1 VTNALP
7 DLAPAMP
14 EIVLL
19 VAGMAFLMI
28 GVLRERDSSDILS
41 WATVAA
47 MAVAGAMIWR
57 DHATAAVTFGNL
69 FLVNGFTAF
78 AKLLTLAGAA
88 FTLVMVNAWA
98 RGAGAARFEIPILM
112 LFATVGMMLMI
123 SANDL
128 IALYVGLEL
137 QSLSLYVLAAIHR
150 NDLRATEAGVKY
162 FVLGALASGLL
173 LYGASLVYGFA
184 GTTTFAGLATATKA
198 GAGHLGVLIGLVFVI
213 AGLAF
218 KVSAVPFH
226 MWTPDVYEGA
236 PTPIT
241 AFFSVAPKVAG
252 LALFLRVLY
261 GPFGPMLAEWQ
272 QVIVAISIASM
283 AWGAVAAIAQRNIK
297 RLMAY
302 SSIGH
307 VGYALIGL
315 AAGTQEGA
323 RGLLFYL
330 LIYIVMNVGTFACIL
345 AMRVDGRPVEDIS
358 ALSGLARTRPLMAL
372 ALAGLMFSMAGIPP
386 LAGIWGKFYIFMA
399 AVNAGLVTLAVI
411 GVLASAVGAFY
422 YLRIVK
428 IMYFDE
434 AAPAL
439 EPADRAIGVI
449 YGLAG
454 LAMLAFFVVP
464 APLVNGA
471 SAAAKSL
478 FPG

>member
-1 VTNALP
+1 MMTEVPN
-7 DLAPAMP
+7 LAPVLP
-14 EIVLL
+14 EILL
-19 VAGMAFLMI
+19 AVAGMVFLLF
-28 GVLRERDSSDILS
+28 GVLRERDTTHALTGAVIVTML
-41 WATVAA
+41 
-47 MAVAGAMIWR
+47 VAGGLILRMPDAG
-57 DHATAAVTFGNL
+57 ATTFGGL
-69 FLVNGFTAF
+69 FLVNSFTSF
-78 AKLLTLAGAA
+78 AKLLTLGGAML
-88 FTLVMVNAWA
+88 TLIMVNTWA
-98 RGAGAARFEIPILM
+98 HNAGTARFEIPVLV
-112 LFATVGMMLMI
+112 LFATVGMLLMI

-137 QSLSLYVLAAIHR
+137 QSLSLYVLAAVHR
-150 NDLRATEAGVKY
+150 SDPRATEAGVKY

-184 GTTTFAGLATATKA
+184 GTTTFAGLAIATKD
-198 GAGHLGVLIGLVFVI
+198 GGNIGVLIGIVFLI

-241 AFFSVAPKVAG
+241 AFFSVAPKIAG

-261 GPFGPMLAEWQ
+261 GPFGPMLDQWQ
-272 QVIVAISIASM
+272 QVIVAISVLSM

-315 AAGTQEGA
+315 AAGTLEGA
-323 RGLLFYL
+323 RGMLFYM
-330 LIYIVMNVGTFACIL
+330 LIYIVMNVGTFACIM
-345 AMRVDGRPVEDIS
+345 AMRVNGKAVEDIS
-358 ALSGLARTRPLMAL
+358 ALSGLSKTRPLMAAGL
-372 ALAGLMFSMAGIPP
+372 AALMFSMAGIPP

-399 AVNAGLVTLAVI
+399 AVNAGLIALAVI

-428 IMYFDE
+428 VMYFDE
-434 AAPAL
+434 VGP
-439 EPADRAIGVI
+439 VI
-449 YGLAG
+449 ERPDVVTGTLIAVCSV
-454 LAMLAFFVVP
+454 AMLAFFIVP
-464 APLVNGA
+464 APLVDGA
-471 SAAAKSL
+471 AVAAKSL